1 MKSHLTLVALALTA
15 VGLGLAAAQ
24 AAAPA
29 AAPAA
34 ASAPAPEPAVAPA
47 PEPAVAPAPEPAV
60 APAPEPAAAPTPEPP
75 ADRIVIDQFMFQPTT
90 LTVKAGSTVTWLNMD
105 EEPHTVVSASGLFR
119 SVALDTNDKFTF
131 KFTKP
136 GTYPFVCS
144 IHPQMIGTIVVQ

>member
-1 MKSHLTLVALALTA
+1 MKSHLTLIALALTA
-15 VGLGLAAAQ
+15 AGFGGPLAAAPD
-24 AAAPA
+24 AVPGAAPA

-34 ASAPAPEPAVAPA
+34 APDAAPAEAPA
-47 PEPAVAPAPEPAV
+47 
-60 APAPEPAAAPTPEPP
+60 T
-75 ADRIVIDQFMFQPTT
+75 DRIVIDQFMFQPTT
-90 LTVKAGSTVTWLNMD
+90 LTIKAGSTVTWLNMD

-144 IHPQMIGTIVVQ
+144 IHPQMIGTIIVQ